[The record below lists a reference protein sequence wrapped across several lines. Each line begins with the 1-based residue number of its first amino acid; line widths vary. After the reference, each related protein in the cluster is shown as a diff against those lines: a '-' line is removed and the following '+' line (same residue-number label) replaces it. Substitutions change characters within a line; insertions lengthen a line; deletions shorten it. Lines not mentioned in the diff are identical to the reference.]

1 MKLPH
6 FALAAFIVL
15 LAAAGYLTIK
25 SDFESKFEEQRDLNQ
40 RVLAAMEELK
50 KQQQERQAAVPA
62 PAPAPVRVEEPAP
75 VPAAQSPAPSSG
87 AAVNPAPSRA
97 PSTGVADVPPDLLAQ
112 ERALLDE
119 ARKAPELPPVAPEA
133 PMDDEIPTGPRLTA
147 VQRKIMDQPAIA
159 RVLEYSAELGAV
171 ILDRGSKVNLEPGQ
185 EYSIRRRAAV
195 IGKLRI
201 SDTIEPDQCV
211 ADVLPGS
218 MPPGMVPVP
227 GDEVILFTP

>member
-75 VPAAQSPAPSSG
+75 VPAAQS
-87 AAVNPAPSRA
+87 PAPSRA